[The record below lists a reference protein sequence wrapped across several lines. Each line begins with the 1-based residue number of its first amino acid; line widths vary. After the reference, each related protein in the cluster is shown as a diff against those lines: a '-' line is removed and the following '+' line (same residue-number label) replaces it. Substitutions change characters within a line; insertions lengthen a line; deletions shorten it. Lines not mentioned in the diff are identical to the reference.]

1 MKKGL
6 FKIFIL
12 VVFLE
17 IFIFNYQSYRVL
29 SSNKKKEFDK
39 RDFSSYEI
47 DDNSTYIVIDN
58 IFEEVKTLH
67 LSLTNGNNLKYQF
80 FYTDETSSEFRSL
93 PSKQYINNFEKS
105 KYIPTYLSGKSKKIA
120 VKIFSNDVNV
130 DKIVLNDK
138 IPFRFSFA
146 RFFIILI
153 LFWFVY
159 ITRKCKIFKS
169 VYSKKSLTQEI
180 ILSLITFSFIVVTG
194 YINLHCL
201 NYLEYDNYTVSFV
214 KSLIDG
220 KVSLETEPSEK
231 LKNLDNPYDT
241 IRKKCK

>member
-17 IFIFNYQSYRVL
+17 VFIFNFQSYRVL
-29 SSNKKKEFDK
+29 SSNGKNEFDK
-39 RDFSSYEI
+39 KDFSSYEI
-47 DDNSTYIVIDN
+47 NDDSTYIVIDN
-58 IFEEVKTLH
+58 IFAEVKTLH
-67 LSLTNGNNLKYQF
+67 LSLTDGDNLEYQF

-93 PSKQYINNFEKS
+93 PSKQYINNFENS

-159 ITRKCKIFKS
+159 ITRKCKIFKLA
-169 VYSKKSLTQEI
+169 YSKKSLTQEI
-180 ILSLITFSFIVVTG
+180 ILSLITFSFIAVTG

-201 NYLEYDNYTVSFV
+201 NRLEYDNYTVSFV

-220 KVSLETEPSEK
+220 KVSLKTEPSEK

-241 IRKKCK
+241 TRKNCK